1 MEFLRGALAEVC
13 KGQMDEVEQMK
24 LCLEVLRRD
33 ECKERG
39 SEEDAEEDDDE
50 REEALEMLSELCENL
65 DNARGVCVC
74 FVMPDL
80 CIIYTSVYVNQIL

>member
-1 MEFLRGALAEVC
+1 MC

-24 LCLEVLRRD
+24 RCLDVLNRD
-33 ECKERG
+33 ERREG
-39 SEEDAEEDDDE
+39 EEEEEEEDE

-74 FVMPDL
+74 VWSSDFLVVFL
-80 CIIYTSVYVNQIL
+80 

>member
-1 MEFLRGALAEVC
+1 MC

-24 LCLEVLRRD
+24 RCLEVLCRD

-39 SEEDAEEDDDE
+39 SEEEEEEEEDE

-65 DNARGVCVC
+65 DNARGVCV
-74 FVMPDL
+74 FAL
-80 CIIYTSVYVNQIL
+80 QTFLLSFL

>member
-1 MEFLRGALAEVC
+1 MC

-24 LCLEVLRRD
+24 QCLEVLSRD
-33 ECKERG
+33 ECKEG
-39 SEEDAEEDDDE
+39 VEEEGEEDE

-74 FVMPDL
+74 VCLLFKPSCCALVTP
-80 CIIYTSVYVNQIL
+80 T

>member
-13 KGQMDEVEQMK
+13 KGQTDEVEQMK
-24 LCLEVLRRD
+24 QCLEVLSRD
-33 ECKERG
+33 ECRERG
-39 SEEDAEEDDDE
+39 SEEDEEEEEDE

-74 FVMPDL
+74 VCLIFKPFCCLLV
-80 CIIYTSVYVNQIL
+80 TIL